1 MSATQATQAT
11 QDNNNI
17 ENDIENNI
25 LNNNINVSN
34 AKVNLEKELDQQ
46 IKLKMSTLEDD
57 NKQQRVELMALID
70 ERYNINDSVEEF
82 NTRLRK
88 CFYIS
93 HLHENASRI
102 EIFGA
107 ASDYELTVYGL

>member
-1 MSATQATQAT
+1 MSSTQADQVT
-11 QDNNNI
+11 N
-17 ENDIENNI
+17 NDIENNI
-25 LNNNINVSN
+25 LNNYINASN
-34 AKVNLEKELDQQ
+34 AEVNLEKELDKQ
-46 IKLKMSTLEDD
+46 IKLKMSTLEDN

-70 ERYNINDSVEEF
+70 EKYNINDSVEDF
-82 NTRLRK
+82 NTRLRQ

-107 ASDYELTVYGL
+107 ATDYELAVYGL